1 MWRIPRG
8 RVKLKRERVMNQ
20 RRWNGFWCEFNWGDS
35 HSNRENGG
43 GRKEKVCSIRRPS
56 GFLGARMCLALCIWR
71 TMKTATR
78 CKLFEFLQRFN
89 KDNMEDIYIIGTFL
103 YFFSFDERFI
113 NLYSITTDSFYWMLY
128 LIIDWIC
135 TLIIYFNISSNI
147 PMYFIFKSSLLNL
160 LTYL

>member
-1 MWRIPRG
+1 
-8 RVKLKRERVMNQ
+8 
-20 RRWNGFWCEFNWGDS
+20 
-35 HSNRENGG
+35 
-43 GRKEKVCSIRRPS
+43 
-56 GFLGARMCLALCIWR
+56 MCLALCIWR

-128 LIIDWIC
+128 LIID
-135 TLIIYFNISSNI
+135 
-147 PMYFIFKSSLLNL
+147 
-160 LTYL
+160 